1 MAEAVGL
8 ASAIVSLV
16 STAYSSCQKLYN
28 TFDGLRNAPKHIAT
42 ISNDLEDFYLVLG
55 TIQELLN
62 DEEFSASVVQYAQS
76 ENLCGVLSHCL
87 TIFEDLN
94 VIISEYQGHSKDL
107 KTGSWQR
114 LKWTFKRSK
123 VDDLRNNLMGCKAT
137 LNMAIS
143 VANWSVYL
151 T

>member
-16 STAYSSCQKLYN
+16 STAYSSCQKLYS
-28 TFDGLRNAPKHIAT
+28 TCDGLRNAPKHIAT
-42 ISNDLEDFYLVLG
+42 VSNDLEDFYLVLG
-55 TIQELLN
+55 TVQELLD
-62 DEEFSASVVQYAQS
+62 DEEFSASIVQYARS
-76 ENLCGVLSHCL
+76 ENLCGVLDHCL
-87 TIFEDLN
+87 MIFEDLN
-94 VIISEYQGHSKDL
+94 IISEYQGHSKDS
-107 KTGSWQR
+107 KNGSWQR

-123 VDDLRNNLMGCKAT
+123 IDDLRNNLMGCKAT